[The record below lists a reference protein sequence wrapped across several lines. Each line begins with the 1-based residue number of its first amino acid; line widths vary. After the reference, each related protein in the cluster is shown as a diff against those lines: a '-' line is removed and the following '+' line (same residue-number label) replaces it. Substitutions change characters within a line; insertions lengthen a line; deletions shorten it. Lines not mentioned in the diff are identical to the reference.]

1 MKGMKQ
7 DSIPR
12 WLLQGFSSYEMAKRF
27 ARQGKRGH
35 LSKHYQ
41 TPGQR
46 TTFWDSGRKGTYMK
60 PETPQKKQAFV
71 AACVAKRRED
81 EFVRGKKSVPQELWG
96 QPEEKGYPETSP

>member
-1 MKGMKQ
+1 MMKGMKLG
-7 DSIPR
+7 SIPR

-46 TTFWDSGRKGTYMK
+46 TTFWDSSRRGTYMK
-60 PETPQKKQAFV
+60 PETLQKKQRLV
-71 AACVAKRRED
+71 AACVTKRRE
-81 EFVRGKKSVPQELWG
+81 EKSIPQEMWRH
-96 QPEEKGYPETSP
+96 PEEKGYPETLP